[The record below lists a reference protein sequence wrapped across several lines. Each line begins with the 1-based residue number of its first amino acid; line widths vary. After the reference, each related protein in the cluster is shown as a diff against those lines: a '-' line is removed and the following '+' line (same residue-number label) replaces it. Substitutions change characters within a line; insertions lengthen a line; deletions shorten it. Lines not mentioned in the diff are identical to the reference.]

1 MAFYIEMNLVEN
13 NEFQAI
19 YAFGR
24 SSYTGLIKLDKK
36 KETISVIKEYPL
48 DRNGKWAERAGIK
61 LVSLFRGNVFPE
73 KTEWAS

>member
-13 NEFQAI
+13 NEYQAI

-24 SSYTGLIKLDKK
+24 NSYTGLIKIDKK
-36 KETISVIKEYPL
+36 KETISIIKDCPL
-48 DRNGKWAERAGIK
+48 DNSGKWAERAGIK
-61 LVSLFRGNVFPE
+61 LASLFRKNVYPE